1 MYSENENYKK
11 LFIALKN
18 NQYNE
23 AEAILSQGADINYK
37 NSRGEN
43 LLWKAIDLNNI
54 EMFEWLINKGCAI
67 ESLNTSNES
76 LINHAINQNNVN
88 FLLFILNK
96 NRSNINKIS
105 LKGFSPLML
114 ACSENKKEA
123 IKILVE
129 FGCDINI
136 QNQYLNTALIIAIAK
151 SDYDVVSFLIENG
164 ADLSLANND
173 GDTALIISAKYRKL
187 ESLIC
192 LLRNGSE
199 ELINKRN
206 KYGSTV
212 TSFIINSQFVEE
224 TPEII
229 IDILI
234 EKNADFNVN
243 IFGERASSPFLESI
257 KSGDINTFL
266 KLIRTKNI
274 NVNIIDSEGNDII
287 HYLCLYNYLTPEL
300 LQRII
305 ECNYDIKN
313 VKSKEGFTPYYAL
326 VKNESSYEDI
336 EKMVKILKEHG
347 FINTYKTLSNENLLD
362 ICLANRNKNL
372 LEILF
377 KNKVLDIK
385 EAYINRNKLIHKI
398 TEIIKD
404 SEELGVFY
412 MEREISSIKEEM
424 ANNDDGSSFED
435 ALEYIQ
441 QEERQI
447 QNLKRNVKD
456 ILSYVIK
463 ESENNGFSINEK
475 NDDGDTPLMLLIS
488 SGQALM
494 LEYFMAYNPNILIE
508 NEYGENALCYAIKY
522 GRLDVFEK
530 LFSLIN
536 NSQNEASKLL
546 VNIIYNLPDDERRKA
561 ITLITIE
568 DIIETLIPYIN
579 NSDEDGNTPLI
590 IACALNEEQM
600 VKILL
605 KYGAN
610 ALLKNKSNET
620 ALMHACSNNN
630 INIVKALI
638 EKDVDVNARN
648 NKSYSAIDLTT
659 NKEIEEML
667 INRN

>member
-54 EMFEWLINKGCAI
+54 EMFEWLINKGCII
-67 ESLNTSNES
+67 EALNTSNES
-76 LINHAINQNNVN
+76 LITHAINQNNFN
-88 FLLFILNK
+88 FLSFILNK

-129 FGCDINI
+129 FDCDINI

-187 ESLIC
+187 KSLIC
-192 LLRNGSE
+192 LLRNSSE

-212 TSFIINSQFVEE
+212 TSFIINSQFLEK
-224 TPEII
+224 TPEIV

-257 KSGDINTFL
+257 KSGDIKTFL
-266 KLIRTKNI
+266 KLINTNNI
-274 NVNIIDSEGNDII
+274 DVNITDSSGNDII

-300 LQRII
+300 LKRII
-305 ECNYDIKN
+305 NCGYDVKN
-313 VKSKEGFTPYYAL
+313 VKSRDGFTPYYAL
-326 VKNESSYEDI
+326 INNESAYEDI
-336 EKMVKILKEHG
+336 EEIIKILKEYD
-347 FINTYKTLSNENLLD
+347 FKNAYKTLDNEHLLNAC
-362 ICLANRNKNL
+362 IYNRKKELLKLFFNNGILNIKDSYKNGNK
-372 LEILF
+372 F
-377 KNKVLDIK
+377 
-385 EAYINRNKLIHKI
+385 IHKI

-404 SEELGVFY
+404 SEEIGILY
-412 MEREISSIKEEM
+412 LEDELNSEKERLIGNDDNEYVESALEHIKEQENEVEEM
-424 ANNDDGSSFED
+424 
-435 ALEYIQ
+435 
-441 QEERQI
+441 
-447 QNLKRNVKD
+447 KKD
-456 ILSYVIK
+456 IKSFLSFIIK
-463 ESENNGFSINEK
+463 ICSENGISINDV
-475 NDDGDTPLMLLIS
+475 NDEGDTPLMLLIS

-530 LFSLIN
+530 LFGLIN

-568 DIIETLIPYIN
+568 DIIETLMPYIN

-648 NKSYSAIDLTT
+648 NKGNSAIDFTT